1 MTPEELSRA
10 FPLNILEEALKIKQA
25 GGNLVS
31 KEGGESGNSS

>member
-1 MTPEELSRA
+1 MTPEELARA

-31 KEGGESGNSS
+31 KKEVENGIST